1 MRHTKGAGRTRSA
14 PNQDRRGA
22 SAPQPAFLS
31 RDSTSIARGRALNG
45 FRTFLTPN
53 ALGVVRLR
61 TKPVAWCG
69 SNRLQN
75 PCPNS
80 HVPVAVCR
88 SVGIRTRGRVAARGK
103 SGSLFSSHR
112 DRQPEAKPAQPDL
125 IGRRGLKQRRSGLF
139 WYCRREC
146 RGHRRGLSIFA
157 GRAER
162 DLSLIRTKAAIEC
175 DARRVRAGVA
185 GGSPFRRHCRR
196 SGGAGGMTA
205 RIREFLKKRTDEG
218 PCLVVDLDVVRD
230 NYQAFAKTLPD
241 TRVYYAIKA
250 NPAPEIL
257 RLLVELGSC
266 FDVASLGET
275 HAVLAAGA
283 TPDRISF
290 GNTIKKESDI
300 AAAFA
305 LGVTL
310 SAVDCEA
317 EVEKVARA
325 APGSRV
331 ICRIH
336 CDGSGA
342 EWPLSRKFGCEP
354 AYAADILEHAHR
366 LGLVAYGISF
376 HVGSQQHNV
385 EAWDRALASTA
396 GVFRSCAERGLHLS
410 MVNLGGGFPAKYI
423 RKTPKLESYGRAIFR
438 ALRKHF
444 GNAIPNTIIEPGRG
458 LVGNAGLIEAEVVLI
473 AKRSPEDEVRWVY
486 LDIGKFH
493 GLAET
498 IDEALRYPI
507 RTPRDRDQTAPCVIA
522 GPTCDSV
529 DVLYEK
535 TPYPLPVSLA
545 IGDKV
550 LIEAAGAY
558 TTSYSSVGFNGY
570 PPLRQYV
577 I

>member
-1 MRHTKGAGRTRSA
+1 
-14 PNQDRRGA
+14 
-22 SAPQPAFLS
+22 
-31 RDSTSIARGRALNG
+31 
-45 FRTFLTPN
+45 
-53 ALGVVRLR
+53 
-61 TKPVAWCG
+61 
-69 SNRLQN
+69 
-75 PCPNS
+75 
-80 HVPVAVCR
+80 
-88 SVGIRTRGRVAARGK
+88 
-103 SGSLFSSHR
+103 
-112 DRQPEAKPAQPDL
+112 
-125 IGRRGLKQRRSGLF
+125 
-139 WYCRREC
+139 
-146 RGHRRGLSIFA
+146 
-157 GRAER
+157 
-162 DLSLIRTKAAIEC
+162 
-175 DARRVRAGVA
+175 
-185 GGSPFRRHCRR
+185 
-196 SGGAGGMTA
+196 MTT
-205 RIREFLKKRTDEG
+205 RIREFLKHRTDNG
-218 PCLVVDLDVVRD
+218 PCLVLDLDVVRE
-230 NYQAFAKTLPD
+230 NYQHFAKALPD
-241 TRVYYAIKA
+241 TTVFYAVKA

-257 RLLVELGSC
+257 KLLVGMGCC
-266 FDVASLGET
+266 FDVASIGET
-275 HAVLAAGA
+275 HTVLEAGA
-283 TPDRISF
+283 TADRISY
-290 GNTIKKESDI
+290 GNTIKKESEI

-310 SAVDCEA
+310 FAVDCEA

-331 ICRIH
+331 ICRIV

-354 AYAADILEHAHR
+354 VYAADILEHAHK
-366 LGLVAYGISF
+366 LGLVPHGVSF

-396 GVFRSCAERGLHLS
+396 AVFRACADRGISLS
-410 MVNLGGGFPAKYI
+410 IVNLGGGFPARYV
-423 RKTPKLESYGRAIFR
+423 RKTPKLESYGKAIFR
-438 ALRKHF
+438 SLRKHF
-444 GNAIPNTIIEPGRG
+444 GNNLPNTIIEPGRG
-458 LVGNAGLIEAEVVLI
+458 LVGNAGVIEAEVVLI

-498 IDEALRYPI
+498 IGESIRYPI
-507 RTPRDRDQTAPCVIA
+507 RTTKDRDETVPCIVA

-558 TTSYSSVGFNGY
+558 TTTYSSVGFNGY

>member
-1 MRHTKGAGRTRSA
+1 
-14 PNQDRRGA
+14 
-22 SAPQPAFLS
+22 
-31 RDSTSIARGRALNG
+31 
-45 FRTFLTPN
+45 
-53 ALGVVRLR
+53 
-61 TKPVAWCG
+61 
-69 SNRLQN
+69 
-75 PCPNS
+75 
-80 HVPVAVCR
+80 
-88 SVGIRTRGRVAARGK
+88 
-103 SGSLFSSHR
+103 
-112 DRQPEAKPAQPDL
+112 
-125 IGRRGLKQRRSGLF
+125 
-139 WYCRREC
+139 
-146 RGHRRGLSIFA
+146 
-157 GRAER
+157 
-162 DLSLIRTKAAIEC
+162 
-175 DARRVRAGVA
+175 
-185 GGSPFRRHCRR
+185 
-196 SGGAGGMTA
+196 MTA
-205 RIREFLKKRTDEG
+205 RIREFLKQRTDVG
-218 PCLVVDLDVVRD
+218 PCLVVDLDVVRE
-230 NYQAFAKTLPD
+230 NYQNFAKALPD
-241 TRVYYAIKA
+241 TKVYYAVKA

-257 RLLVELGSC
+257 KLLAGLGCC
-266 FDVASLGET
+266 FDVASIAET

-283 TPDRISF
+283 TADRISY
-290 GNTIKKESDI
+290 GNTIKKEREI
-300 AAAFA
+300 AEAFQ

-310 SAVDCEA
+310 FAIDCEA

-325 APGSRV
+325 APESRV

-354 AYAADILEHAHR
+354 VYAADILEHAQK
-366 LGLVAYGISF
+366 LGLVPHGLSF

-396 GVFRSCAERGLHLS
+396 AIFRNCAERGISLAI
-410 MVNLGGGFPAKYI
+410 VNLGGGFPARYV
-423 RKTPKLESYGRAIFR
+423 RKTPKLESYGKAIFK

-444 GNAIPNTIIEPGRG
+444 GNNLPNTFVEPGRG
-458 LVGNAGLIEAEVVLI
+458 LVGNAGIIEAEVVLI

-498 IDEALRYPI
+498 IGESIRYPI
-507 RTPRDRDQTAPCVIA
+507 RTTHDRDETAPCIIA

-558 TTSYSSVGFNGY
+558 TATYSSVGFNGY

>member
-1 MRHTKGAGRTRSA
+1 
-14 PNQDRRGA
+14 
-22 SAPQPAFLS
+22 
-31 RDSTSIARGRALNG
+31 
-45 FRTFLTPN
+45 
-53 ALGVVRLR
+53 
-61 TKPVAWCG
+61 
-69 SNRLQN
+69 
-75 PCPNS
+75 
-80 HVPVAVCR
+80 
-88 SVGIRTRGRVAARGK
+88 
-103 SGSLFSSHR
+103 
-112 DRQPEAKPAQPDL
+112 
-125 IGRRGLKQRRSGLF
+125 
-139 WYCRREC
+139 
-146 RGHRRGLSIFA
+146 
-157 GRAER
+157 
-162 DLSLIRTKAAIEC
+162 
-175 DARRVRAGVA
+175 
-185 GGSPFRRHCRR
+185 
-196 SGGAGGMTA
+196 MTA
-205 RIREFLKKRTDEG
+205 RIREFLKQRTDLG
-218 PCLVVDLDVVRD
+218 PCLVVDLDVVRE
-230 NYQAFAKTLPD
+230 NYQNFAKALPD
-241 TRVYYAIKA
+241 TKVFYAVKA

-257 RLLVELGSC
+257 KLLAGLGCC
-266 FDVASLGET
+266 FDVASVSET
-275 HAVLAAGA
+275 QDVLAAGA
-283 TPDRISF
+283 SPDRVSY
-290 GNTIKKESDI
+290 GNTIKKESEI
-300 AAAFA
+300 AEAFR

-310 SAVDCEA
+310 FAIDCEA

-336 CDGSGA
+336 CDGSGS

-354 AYAADILEHAHR
+354 DYATDILELAHKR
-366 LGLVAYGISF
+366 GLVPYGISF

-396 GVFRSCAERGLHLS
+396 AIFRSCAERGISLA

-423 RKTPKLESYGRAIFR
+423 RKTPKLESYGKAIFKS
-438 ALRKHF
+438 LRKHF
-444 GNAIPNTIIEPGRG
+444 GNNLPNTIVEPGRG
-458 LVGNAGLIEAEVVLI
+458 LVGNAGVIEAEVVLI

-498 IDEALRYPI
+498 IGESIRYPI
-507 RTPRDRDQTAPCVIA
+507 RTTHDRDEMTPCIIA

-558 TTSYSSVGFNGY
+558 TATYSSVGFNGY